1 MPAANWSRDGND
13 NPHEANLLRLDC
25 SKARM
30 VLGWQPVWNSSITL
44 DKLTLWYK
52 AYFAGQNMLEL
63 SQQQINQYMKDL

>member
-1 MPAANWSRDGND
+1 
-13 NPHEANLLRLDC
+13 LRLDC

-63 SQQQINQYMKDL
+63 SQRQINQYMKDL